1 MIANAMHY
9 AGPNAAVRTLLGD
22 LLRPSDYK
30 LLLNAA
36 DSSELLAALG
46 TTRYAPALH
55 TQGRSFDY
63 SLRLDWISRSE
74 KVANLQP
81 ANGRELC
88 NAYLARTEVDALKT
102 LLRGVFR
109 GVERRGLL
117 SIFPPLP
124 SRSSLPLTAL
134 MAINNLEEAVRVLKN
149 SAYADA
155 VNQGIKEG
163 RAGGD
168 VLWSI
173 ESALDREYFVRLE
186 AACRDFYGYEGAI
199 VTRLFGAIADTFNV
213 LTAER
218 LRKTFRLTPQ
228 AVSRQLVPFG
238 LRLRA
243 GQRRAL
249 CEWSGEGLPPASFG
263 GIIAGRKLAIPLMRA
278 LCSEAIKPLFTV
290 PFHAGLAISYVLLS
304 EFETADLLA
313 IYEGKHWGVERALIA
328 DGLIRFYGPALSGG
342 SDV

>member
-1 MIANAMHY
+1 MIASAMRY

-22 LLRPSDYK
+22 LLRQSDYK

-36 DSSELLAALG
+36 DSSELLTALG

-55 TQGRSFDY
+55 TQGRSFAY
-63 SLRLDWISRSE
+63 VLRLDWISRTE

-88 NAYLARTEVDALKT
+88 NAYLAKIEVEALKT

-117 SIFPPLP
+117 SMLPPLP
-124 SRSSLPLTAL
+124 ASSSLPLTGL
-134 MAINNLEEAVRVLKN
+134 IAINNLEQAVRVLTH
-149 SAYADA
+149 SAYANA

-163 RAGGD
+163 TAGGD
-168 VLWSI
+168 ALWSI
-173 ESALDREYFVRLE
+173 EAALDRGYFVRLE

-199 VTRLFGAIADTFNV
+199 ITRLFGAIADTFNV

-218 LRKTFRLTPQ
+218 LRKTFRLTPE
-228 AVSRQLVPFG
+228 AVRRQLLPVG

-243 GQRRAL
+243 DQRRAL
-249 CEWSGEGLPPASFG
+249 CEWSGEGLPPASFDR
-263 GIIAGRKLAIPLMRA
+263 IIAGRKLTIPLMRA
-278 LCSEAIKPLFTV
+278 LCSEAMKPLFTV

-304 EFETADLLA
+304 EFETADLLT
-313 IYEGKHWGVERALIA
+313 IYEGKHWGIERAEIA
-328 DGLIRFYGPALSGG
+328 DGLIRFYGPALTGG